1 MSSVCSKKNCI
12 YACIG
17 SDKKTE
23 VCDVDGEFIED
34 RDCICNAYSSSIV
47 IEGNVEAYDE

>member
-1 MSSVCSKKNCI
+1 MSSVCSEKNCI

-23 VCDVDGEFIED
+23 VCDIDSEFIGD
-34 RDCICNAYSSSIV
+34 RRCVCNAYSSSIV
-47 IEGNVEAYDE
+47 IEGNIEDYE